1 MSIPLIPGNI
11 AFDWKLGQA
20 STQFFIL
27 SVSPT
32 HIAANTICD
41 KKLVFETK
49 LIAELVPAIQCV
61 AKYIYR
67 CGLWFYFENETS
79 ALEGPYDSIK
89 SATEGLDSYV
99 AYLNAPKPDPKL
111 LKELIAKNIEEF
123 PLILPDPKLLE
134 RRAVPEIEAVLLAE
148 EALQQSEKGNANG

>member
-1 MSIPLIPGNI
+1 MSITLLPGNI

-32 HIAANTICD
+32 HVSANTICD

-49 LIAELVPAIQCV
+49 LIGELQPAIQCV
-61 AKYIYR
+61 ANYIYR
-67 CGLWFYFENETS
+67 CGLWFYFEDETS

-89 SATEGLDSYV
+89 SAIEALHSYV
-99 AYLNAPKPDPKL
+99 AFLNAPKPDPKL
-111 LKELIAKNIEEF
+111 LKELIAKNIDEY
-123 PLILPDPKLLE
+123 PLILPDPKFLE
-134 RRAVPEIEAVLLAE
+134 GRAVPEIEAVLAAE
-148 EALQQSEKGNANG
+148 EALQQTERENVDG